1 MIFPLSMLGIRVVKN
16 KILFEDP
23 ERDPLY
29 LELFH
34 VNFVLPMLC
43 LIEFTVGIVIPT
55 LYFSSKPNLVTYS
68 KNILKTHFTEPLQNL
83 WNFHAISNRIV
94 DLDGKVGN
102 KRTAHIV

>member
-34 VNFVLPMLC
+34 LNFVLPMLC

-68 KNILKTHFTEPLQNL
+68 KNIWKTHFMEPLQNL
-83 WNFHAISNRIV
+83 WNFDAISYCCPCWSNRIV
-94 DLDGKVGN
+94 DLDGKV
-102 KRTAHIV
+102 